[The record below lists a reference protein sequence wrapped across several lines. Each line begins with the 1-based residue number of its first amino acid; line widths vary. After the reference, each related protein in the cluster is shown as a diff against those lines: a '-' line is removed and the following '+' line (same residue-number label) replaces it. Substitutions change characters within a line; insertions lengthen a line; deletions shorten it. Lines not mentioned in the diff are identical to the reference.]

1 MIDGTTFVLIDYG
14 KHGAT
19 DLAFVETAVGTS
31 FEDVLK
37 DILSGQHEGIRG
49 VYHVKGG
56 NFIEATSAVAE
67 NLAKLPP
74 DMLSQS
80 ARDFID
86 YCGFEVAEAAE

>member
-31 FEDVLK
+31 FEDVLR
-37 DILSGQHEGIRG
+37 DILSGQHEDIRG
-49 VYHVKGG
+49 VYFVEGG
-56 NFIEATSAVAE
+56 KFIDASQSVAE
-67 NLAKLPP
+67 NLAKLPA

-86 YCGFEVAEAAE
+86 YCGLEVAEAAE

>member
-19 DLAFVETAVGTS
+19 DLAFVETAVGTTI
-31 FEDVLK
+31 ENVMD
-37 DILSGQHEGIRG
+37 DIRNGQHDNVCG
-49 VYHVKGG
+49 VYFVKNGS
-56 NFIEATSAVAE
+56 FIDVTKTVAE
-67 NLAKLPP
+67 WLAKLPA

-86 YCGFEVAEAAE
+86 YCGLEVAEAAE